1 VFDNPVFERVKRD
14 DHDSATGFEAA
25 NRRFEKTLELSKL
38 VVDRDSQRLKGAGRR
53 VDASLSTTHH
63 ILDQTA
69 ELGSRTQ
76 GLLFAAPDDR
86 TGNRSGSSLLAVVA
100 QDPHQ
105 LLPLRLLEQIG
116 CGGTGST
123 HAHVERTI

>member
-1 VFDNPVFERVKRD
+1 MFDDSVFERVKRY
-14 DHDSATGFEAA
+14 HRDSASGLEAA
-25 NRRFEKTLELSKL
+25 NRRLEESLELPEF
-38 VVDRDSQRLKGAGRR
+38 VVDRDSQSLERAGRG